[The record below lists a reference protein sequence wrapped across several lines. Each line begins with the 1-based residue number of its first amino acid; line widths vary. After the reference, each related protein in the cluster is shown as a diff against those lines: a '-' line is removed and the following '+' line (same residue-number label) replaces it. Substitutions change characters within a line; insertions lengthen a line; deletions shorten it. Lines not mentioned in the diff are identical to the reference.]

1 LNKAIK
7 NNLIFIPLLLLP
19 IIGIWFCKAKIL
31 HKMKIDNHR
40 ITPIT
45 RDELILFPELETK
58 GKIDY

>member
-1 LNKAIK
+1 
-7 NNLIFIPLLLLP
+7 
-19 IIGIWFCKAKIL
+19 
-31 HKMKIDNHR
+31 MKIDNHR